1 MSFPIKDNKKNDFDN
16 LIEHVYEKDKLL
28 AIILR
33 TNFKKEGIDFFT
45 PCDFSQ
51 QLGYMNR
58 PKGYKIQPHIHK
70 KIERKIDYTQEVL

>member
-1 MSFPIKDNKKNDFDN
+1 MTSINKDNTKNDFDN
-16 LIEHVYEKDKLL
+16 LIEQVYEKDKLL

-33 TNFKKEGIDFFT
+33 TNFKKEGIEFFT

-70 KIERKIDYTQEVL
+70 KIERTIFDL